1 VRPLLSALTKLDPIV
16 AVAPEHPNLSTR
28 FRSGGLLN
36 NRRYPH
42 PRLPYRQFLRLSP
55 QTKTFVVTKTFGAK
69 SPASKK
75 AVYNCELVATFSKSV
90 PLRLRKGSSHV

>member
-1 VRPLLSALTKLDPIV
+1 MYRPGCQTFRPIVRPLLSALTKLDPIV

-42 PRLPYRQFLRLSP
+42 PRLPHRQFLRLSP
-55 QTKTFVVTKTFGAK
+55 QTKTFVVTKTFGAE

-75 AVYNCELVATFSKSV
+75 AAYNCNS
-90 PLRLRKGSSHV
+90 GSNLA